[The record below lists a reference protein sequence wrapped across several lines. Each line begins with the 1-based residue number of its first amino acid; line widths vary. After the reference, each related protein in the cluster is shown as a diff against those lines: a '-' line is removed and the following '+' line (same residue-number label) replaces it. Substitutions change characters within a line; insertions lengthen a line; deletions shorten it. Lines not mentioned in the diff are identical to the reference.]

1 MFGSLK
7 LIKLT
12 ESSWANPSEVKVL
25 NNITLHPTHRTTE
38 WFLRLSAILV
48 AFGLSAI
55 LLLMVGA
62 SPFDAFALIFSGSFG
77 SSSKLAYVMTAW
89 VPVLLCSAG
98 LLVTFA
104 AGLWNIGIEGQVV
117 MGAVFA
123 TGVMQ
128 VLQNSFSPTAV
139 LLLAALAGLL
149 GGALWGM
156 FTGVLKLYGNVN
168 EIFGGLGLNF
178 IAGSLTVYLVLGPWK
193 RPGIGSTSGTEPF
206 PPSLW
211 LPAFKGFQVS
221 PIEILMGL
229 IAIVLMAMVLR
240 GTYFGLQLKAIGKNQ
255 RSAFLMGIP
264 IERRMLLAFAM
275 CGALAG
281 LAGWVL
287 VVGASARHNLFPLIS
302 SGYGFLAILVV
313 LLVNLNAAWSI
324 PVSFFFAAIVMGS
337 LQLALQRQLDSSL
350 GGVIQGMLVLFILI
364 TQGLK
369 TRLLRRRER

>member
-1 MFGSLK
+1 MNNW
-7 LIKLT
+7 LIRSNTILQI
-12 ESSWANPSEVKVL
+12 A
-25 NNITLHPTHRTTE
+25 
-38 WFLRLSAILV
+38 AILFALV
-48 AFGLSAI
+48 FSAVI
-55 LLLMVGA
+55 LLMLGA
-62 SPFDAFALIFSGSFG
+62 SPLDAFSLILSGAFG

-98 LLVTFA
+98 LLVTFT

-123 TGVMQ
+123 TGLMQ
-128 VLQNSFSPTAV
+128 MLQDSFPPAVVLI
-139 LLLAALAGLL
+139 LAAFAGLL

-156 FTGVLKLYGNVN
+156 FAGGLRLYGNVN

-193 RPGIGSTSGTEPF
+193 RPGIGSTSGTQPF

-211 LPAFKGFQVS
+211 LPTFKGFQVS
-221 PIEILMGL
+221 PIEILLG
-229 IAIVLMAMVLR
+229 LMAIILVGSALR
-240 GTYFGLQLKAIGKNQ
+240 GTHFGLRLRAVGKNL
-255 RSAFLMGIP
+255 RAAFLKGISV
-264 IERRMLLAFAM
+264 EKHTLLAFGL

-287 VVGASARHNLFPLIS
+287 VVGTSSRHNLFPLIS

-313 LLVNLNAAWSI
+313 LLANLSAMWSVPI
-324 PVSFFFAAIVMGS
+324 SFFFAAISMGS

-350 GGVIQGMLVLFILI
+350 GGVIQGMLLLSILVAK
-364 TQGLK
+364 GLQS
-369 TRLLRRRER
+369 RLLFRRER

>member
-1 MFGSLK
+1 V
-7 LIKLT
+7 
-12 ESSWANPSEVKVL
+12 NPSEEKDL
-25 NNITLHPTHRTTE
+25 NNWLIRSNTILQIA
-38 WFLRLSAILV
+38 AILFALV
-48 AFGLSAI
+48 FSAVI
-55 LLLMVGA
+55 LLMLGA
-62 SPFDAFALIFSGSFG
+62 SPLDAFSLILSGAFG

-98 LLVTFA
+98 LLVTFT

-123 TGVMQ
+123 TGLMQ
-128 VLQNSFSPTAV
+128 MLQDSFPPAVVLI
-139 LLLAALAGLL
+139 LAAFAGLL

-156 FTGVLKLYGNVN
+156 FAGGLRLYGNVN

-193 RPGIGSTSGTEPF
+193 RPGIGSTSGTQPF

-211 LPAFKGFQVS
+211 LPTFKGFQVS
-221 PIEILMGL
+221 PIEILLG
-229 IAIVLMAMVLR
+229 LMAIILVGSALR
-240 GTYFGLQLKAIGKNQ
+240 GTHFGLRLRAVGKNL
-255 RSAFLMGIP
+255 RAAFLKGISV
-264 IERRMLLAFAM
+264 EKHTLLAFGL

-287 VVGASARHNLFPLIS
+287 VVGTSSRHNLFPLIS

-313 LLVNLNAAWSI
+313 LLANLSAMWSVPI
-324 PVSFFFAAIVMGS
+324 SFFFAAISMGS

-350 GGVIQGMLVLFILI
+350 GGVIQGMLLLSILVAK
-364 TQGLK
+364 GLQS
-369 TRLLRRRER
+369 RLLFRRER

>member
-1 MFGSLK
+1 
-7 LIKLT
+7 
-12 ESSWANPSEVKVL
+12 
-25 NNITLHPTHRTTE
+25 
-38 WFLRLSAILV
+38 
-48 AFGLSAI
+48 
-55 LLLMVGA
+55 
-62 SPFDAFALIFSGSFG
+62 
-77 SSSKLAYVMTAW
+77 
-89 VPVLLCSAG
+89 
-98 LLVTFA
+98 
-104 AGLWNIGIEGQVV
+104 
-117 MGAVFA
+117 
-123 TGVMQ
+123 MQ
-128 VLQNSFSPTAV
+128 ALQNSFSPTAV

-149 GGALWGM
+149 GGGLWGM
-156 FTGVLKLYGNVN
+156 FTGALKLYGNVN

-206 PPSLW
+206 SPSLW
-211 LPAFKGFQVS
+211 LPTFKGFQVS

-229 IAIVLMAMVLR
+229 IVIVLVAMVLR

-264 IERRMLLAFAM
+264 IERCMLLAFAM

-313 LLVNLNAAWSI
+313 LLVNLSAVWSI

-350 GGVIQGMLVLFILI
+350 GGVIQGLLVLSILI

-369 TRLLRRRER
+369 TRLLRRKER

>member
-1 MFGSLK
+1 MNNWE
-7 LIKLT
+7 IR
-12 ESSWANPSEVKVL
+12 PSIL
-25 NNITLHPTHRTTE
+25 
-38 WFLRLSAILV
+38 LRIVAILFAV
-48 AFGLSAI
+48 VFSALI
-55 LLLMVGA
+55 LLILGA
-62 SPFDAFALIFSGSFG
+62 SPLDAFNLILSGAFG

-98 LLVTFA
+98 LLVTFS

-123 TGVMQ
+123 TGLMQ
-128 VLQNSFSPTAV
+128 VLQDALPPAAV
-139 LLLAALAGLL
+139 LVLAALAGLM

-156 FTGVLKLYGNVN
+156 LAGGLRLYGNVN
-168 EIFGGLGLNF
+168 EIFSGLGLNF

-193 RPGIGSTSGTEPF
+193 RPGIGSTSGTQPF

-221 PIEILMGL
+221 PIEILLG
-229 IAIVLMAMVLR
+229 LMAMILIGSALR
-240 GTYFGLQLKAIGKNQ
+240 GTHFGLQLRAIGKNL
-255 RSAFLMGIP
+255 RASFLKGIP
-264 IERRMLLAFAM
+264 VDQRMLLSFGL

-287 VVGASARHNLFPLIS
+287 VVGTSARHNLFPLIS

-313 LLVNLNAAWSI
+313 LLANLSAMWSI
-324 PVSFFFAAIVMGS
+324 PISLFFAAISMGS

-350 GGVIQGMLVLFILI
+350 GGVIQGMLVLSILV
-364 TQGLK
+364 TKGLQF
-369 TRLLRRRER
+369 RLLFRRER

>member
-1 MFGSLK
+1 MGF
-7 LIKLT
+7 
-12 ESSWANPSEVKVL
+12 
-25 NNITLHPTHRTTE
+25 RTTPLL
-38 WFLRLSAILV
+38 LRIVAVAGALLLSGAALLLIGASPV
-48 AFGLSAI
+48 DAFGLI
-55 LLLMVGA
+55 LSGA
-62 SPFDAFALIFSGSFG
+62 FG
-77 SSSKLAYVMTAW
+77 SPSRLAYVITAW

-123 TGVMQ
+123 TGAIQ
-128 VLQNSFSPTAV
+128 ALQNTLPPASV

-156 FTGVLKLYGNVN
+156 FVGALRFYGNVS

-193 RPGIGSTSGTEPF
+193 RPGIGSTSGTQPF

-211 LPAFKGFQVS
+211 LPAFKGFHVS
-221 PIEILMGL
+221 PVEILLGL
-229 IAIVLMAMVLR
+229 GAIAAIAVILR
-240 GTYFGLQLKAIGKNQ
+240 GTRFGLQLKAVGKNQ

-264 IERRMLLAFAM
+264 IERRMLLAFGL
-275 CGALAG
+275 CGGLAG

-287 VVGASARHNLFPLIS
+287 IVGTSARHNLFPLIS

-313 LLVNLNAAWSI
+313 LLADLNALWSVPI
-324 PVSFFFAAIVMGS
+324 SFFFAAIAMGS
-337 LQLALQRQLDSSL
+337 LQLPLQRQLDSSL
-350 GGVIQGMLVLFILI
+350 GGVIQGMLVLFVLI
-364 TQGLK
+364 TQGLQS
-369 TRLLRRRER
+369 RFIRQERR

>member
-1 MFGSLK
+1 MGFNW
-7 LIKLT
+7 
-12 ESSWANPSEVKVL
+12 ENRSEAKVL
-25 NNITLHPTHRTTE
+25 NHNTVRFSTTTTE
-38 WFLRLSAILV
+38 WFLRCSAILV
-48 AFGLSAI
+48 AFVLSAMI
-55 LLLMVGA
+55 LLVAGA
-62 SPFDAFALIFSGSFG
+62 SPLDAFALIFSGAFG
-77 SSSKLAYVMTAW
+77 SSAKLAYVMTAW
-89 VPVLLCSAG
+89 APVLLCSAG

-128 VLQNSFSPTAV
+128 ALQNS
-139 LLLAALAGLL
+139 LLILAALAGLL

-156 FTGVLKLYGNVN
+156 LAGGLKLYGNVN

-211 LPAFKGFQVS
+211 LPAFKGFHVS
-221 PIEILMGL
+221 PMEVLLGL
-229 IAIVLMAMVLR
+229 IAIVLVVLLLR
-240 GTYFGLQLKAIGKNQ
+240 GTYVGLQLKAIGKNQ

-264 IERRMLLAFAM
+264 MSQRMLFAFAL
-275 CGALAG
+275 CGGLAG
-281 LAGWVL
+281 LAGWIL
-287 VVGASARHNLFPLIS
+287 VAGTSARHNLFPLIS

-313 LLVNLNAAWSI
+313 LLANLSALWSVPI
-324 PVSFFFAAIVMGS
+324 SFFFSAIVMGS

-350 GGVIQGMLVLFILI
+350 GGVIQGMLVLFILM
-364 TQGLK
+364 TQGIK
-369 TRLLRRRER
+369 SRLLHQKEK

>member
-1 MFGSLK
+1 VS
-7 LIKLT
+7 
-12 ESSWANPSEVKVL
+12 PSEAKAL
-25 NNITLHPTHRTTE
+25 NNITIHSGARAKE
-38 WFLRLSAILV
+38 FFLQCSAILV
-48 AFGLSAI
+48 ALVLSAI
-55 LLLMVGA
+55 ILLIVGA
-62 SPFDAFALIFSGSFG
+62 SPLDAFALIFSGAFG
-77 SSSKLAYVMTAW
+77 SSAKLAYVITAW
-89 VPVLLCSAG
+89 VPLLLCSAG

-128 VLQNSFSPTAV
+128 TFQNSFPPGAG
-139 LLLAALAGLL
+139 LILAAIAGLL

-156 FTGVLKLYGNVN
+156 FAGGLKLYGNVN

-206 PPSLW
+206 PPSMW

-221 PIEILMGL
+221 PIEGLMGL
-229 IAIVLMAMVLR
+229 VAIVLIAVLLR

-264 IERRMLLAFAM
+264 IGWRTLFAFAL
-275 CGALAG
+275 CGGLAG
-281 LAGWVL
+281 LAGWIL

-313 LLVNLNAAWSI
+313 LLANHSAFWSVLI
-324 PVSFFFAAIVMGS
+324 SFFFAAIVMGS

-350 GGVIQGMLVLFILI
+350 GGVIQGMLVLSILI
-364 TQGLK
+364 MQGLK
-369 TRLLRRRER
+369 SRLLRQGET

>member
-1 MFGSLK
+1 LNHNTVRFGTS
-7 LIKLT
+7 
-12 ESSWANPSEVKVL
+12 
-25 NNITLHPTHRTTE
+25 TTE
-38 WFLRLSAILV
+38 WVLRCLAVLV
-48 AFGLSAI
+48 AFVLSAM
-55 LLLMVGA
+55 LLLVAGA
-62 SPFDAFALIFSGSFG
+62 SPLDAFALIFSGAFG
-77 SSSKLAYVMTAW
+77 SSAKLAYVMTAW
-89 VPVLLCSAG
+89 APVLLCSAG

-128 VLQNSFSPTAV
+128 ALQNSLPPAFV
-139 LLLAALAGLL
+139 LLLAALAGFF

-156 FTGVLKLYGNVN
+156 FAGGLKLYGNVN

-211 LPAFKGFQVS
+211 LPAFKGFHVS
-221 PIEILMGL
+221 PIEVLMGL
-229 IAIVLMAMVLR
+229 IAIVLIALVLR
-240 GTYFGLQLKAIGKNQ
+240 GTYVGLQLKAIGKNQ

-264 IERRMLLAFAM
+264 MSQRMLFAFAL
-275 CGALAG
+275 CGGLAG

-287 VVGASARHNLFPLIS
+287 VAGTSARHNLFPLIS

-313 LLVNLNAAWSI
+313 LLANLSALWSVPI
-324 PVSFFFAAIVMGS
+324 SFFFAAIVMGS

-350 GGVIQGMLVLFILI
+350 GGVIQGMLVLSILM
-364 TQGLK
+364 TQGIK
-369 TRLLRRRER
+369 SRLLRQKGK

>member
-1 MFGSLK
+1 
-7 LIKLT
+7 
-12 ESSWANPSEVKVL
+12 L
-25 NNITLHPTHRTTE
+25 NNWEIRPSIL
-38 WFLRLSAILV
+38 LRIVAIL
-48 AFGLSAI
+48 
-55 LLLMVGA
+55 
-62 SPFDAFALIFSGSFG
+62 FALIFSGLILLTLGASPLDAFHLILSGAFG

-98 LLVTFA
+98 LLVTFT

-123 TGVMQ
+123 TGLMQ
-128 VLQNSFSPTAV
+128 VLQDALPPAAV
-139 LLLAALAGLL
+139 LVLAALAGLM

-156 FTGVLKLYGNVN
+156 LAGGLRLYGNVN
-168 EIFGGLGLNF
+168 EIFSGLGLNF
-178 IAGSLTVYLVLGPWK
+178 IAGSFTVYLVLGPWK
-193 RPGIGSTSGTEPF
+193 RPGIGSTSGTQPF

-221 PIEILMGL
+221 PIEILLGL
-229 IAIVLMAMVLR
+229 VAMILIRSALR
-240 GTYFGLQLKAIGKNQ
+240 GTHFGLQLRAIGKNL
-255 RSAFLMGIP
+255 RAAFLKGIP
-264 IERRMLLAFAM
+264 VDQRMLLSFGL

-313 LLVNLNAAWSI
+313 LLSNLSALWSI
-324 PVSFFFAAIVMGS
+324 PISFFFAAISMGS

-350 GGVIQGMLVLFILI
+350 GGVIQGMLVLSILV
-364 TQGLK
+364 TKGLQS
-369 TRLLRRRER
+369 RLLFRREG